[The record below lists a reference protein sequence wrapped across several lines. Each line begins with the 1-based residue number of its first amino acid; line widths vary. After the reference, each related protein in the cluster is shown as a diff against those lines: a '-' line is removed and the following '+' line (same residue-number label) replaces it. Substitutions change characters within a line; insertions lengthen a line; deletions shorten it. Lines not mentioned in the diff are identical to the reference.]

1 MSSPGDLAGYSDCHF
16 FAGIGGWA
24 YALRLAGVEGRG
36 IWTGSCPCQPFS
48 VAGKGKGTDD
58 ERHLWPEFYRLIGQC
73 QPAKVF
79 GEQVASP
86 LGRSWL
92 ASVFADLEDVGY
104 AVAGADLC
112 AAGVGAPHIR
122 QRLWWVAH
130 GDRTGQRPPIQSG
143 SSAEVRH
150 RWECGGSL
158 CGLERG
164 GAVDGV
170 AHDGHPERR
179 QVGVDREDGCDRQD
193 GGREEA
199 HGVTGTCGEVRGVAD
214 AGRHEAESGGP
225 VAEAGGNGVW
235 ARAEYIECLDGKARP
250 VEPGIFPVANGFP
263 GRVGTLRGSGNAIV
277 PQLAAEFVA
286 AACDL

>member
-1 MSSPGDLAGYSDCHF
+1 MKAYYNEIEPFAAAWLKELIAKGQLPDGDIDTRSIEDVQPGDLAGYSDCHF

-58 ERHLWPEFYRLIGQC
+58 ERHLWPEFYRLISQC

-104 AVAGADLC
+104 K
-112 AAGVGAPHIR
+112 
-122 QRLWWVAH
+122 
-130 GDRTGQRPPIQSG
+130 
-143 SSAEVRH
+143 
-150 RWECGGSL
+150 
-158 CGLERG
+158 
-164 GAVDGV
+164 
-170 AHDGHPERR
+170 
-179 QVGVDREDGCDRQD
+179 
-193 GGREEA
+193 
-199 HGVTGTCGEVRGVAD
+199 
-214 AGRHEAESGGP
+214 SGGP

-235 ARAEYIECLDGKARP
+235 ARADYIECLDGKARP

-277 PQLAAEFVA
+277 PQVAEVFVRAALEAV
-286 AACDL
+286 

>member
-1 MSSPGDLAGYSDCHF
+1 MKAYYNEIEPFAAAWLKELIAKGQLPDGDIDTRSIEDVQPGDLAGYSDCHF

-58 ERHLWPEFYRLIGQC
+58 ERHLWPEFYRLISQC
-73 QPAKVF
+73 QPATVF

-104 AVAGADLC
+104 AVAGADMC

-170 AHDGHPERR
+170 A
-179 QVGVDREDGCDRQD
+179 Q
-193 GGREEA
+193 
-199 HGVTGTCGEVRGVAD
+199 T
-214 AGRHEAESGGP
+214 SG
-225 VAEAGGNGVW
+225 
-235 ARAEYIECLDGKARP
+235 
-250 VEPGIFPVANGFP
+250 
-263 GRVGTLRGSGNAIV
+263 
-277 PQLAAEFVA
+277 
-286 AACDL
+286 